1 MSENKNILVYAK
13 NEKMPKFK
21 ALQSLENFTFA
32 PTLMYACLIP
42 FNKLEVLK
50 NWCNNIESLCKK
62 NGVQIELRHYKGK
75 AIYKIG

>member
-1 MSENKNILVYAK
+1 MKPILIYAK

-42 FNKLEVLK
+42 YEKLEVLK
-50 NWCNNIESLCKK
+50 NWCNNIEHLCIERNVK
-62 NGVQIELRHYKGK
+62 IELRHYKGK
-75 AIYKIG
+75 KIHSIG

>member
-1 MSENKNILVYAK
+1 MNENKNILVYAK

-42 FNKLEVLK
+42 FNKLVL
-50 NWCNNIESLCKK
+50 N
-62 NGVQIELRHYKGK
+62 
-75 AIYKIG
+75 